1 MRNKFFTILGTTV
14 LLFTTAA
21 CGNPAT
27 SASSPGASSNIT
39 SPQVVADDGDPV
51 APHIATLSGSPLA
64 EYMSLMW
71 NLGAS
76 REDQIRANDARTLL
90 IQETAAACMRE
101 QGFDYYLD
109 MSSGIQFQDGDPD
122 LWHPED
128 REWVAQWGF
137 GQVIAPTLNPW
148 MQFMTMG
155 EDSPNAQFWVDQ
167 EDPTPE
173 QWAWQTA
180 FHGGPDYEA
189 NPGCWALA
197 QRAGWAA
204 EPSTIV
210 QEAEEFRPLFDA
222 MQIMNDRIHNEMGDY
237 EREWVQC
244 MADAGYPGFEQ
255 QWEPA
260 ESIRQEMSR
269 EFGNMFEPFVVNSGV
284 DIPTAASE
292 LHEREIELAL
302 ADFDC
307 RAAVDYEAREQQRRW
322 AAEAQFVAD
331 HRPAL
336 EALRNTVE
344 QLTASG

>member
-1 MRNKFFTILGTTV
+1 MRAKLLTILS
-14 LLFTTAA
+14 TTALLVTTTA
-21 CGNPAT
+21 CG
-27 SASSPGASSNIT
+27 SPGTAASPNT
-39 SPQVVADDGDPV
+39 AAPEVVADDGGPV
-51 APHIATLSGSPLA
+51 APHIATLTQSPLA
-64 EYMSLMW
+64 EYLGLMW

-76 REDQIRANDARTLL
+76 REEQIRANDARTLL

-109 MSSGIQFQDGDPD
+109 MASGIQFQDGDPD

-155 EDSPNAQFWVDQ
+155 EDSPNSQFWVDQ
-167 EDPTPE
+167 ENPTPE

-189 NPGCWALA
+189 NPGCWVLA
-197 QRAGWAA
+197 QNAGWAA

-210 QEAEEFRPLFDA
+210 REAEEFRPLFDA
-222 MQIMNDRIHNEMGDY
+222 MQIMNDRLFNEMGDY
-237 EREWVQC
+237 EREWIQC
-244 MADAGYPGFEQ
+244 MADAGHPGFEH
-255 QWEPA
+255 QWEAA

-269 EFGNMFEPFVVNSGV
+269 EFGNMFEPFVVGSGV
-284 DIPTAASE
+284 EIPAAATE

-307 RAAVDYEAREQQRRW
+307 RTSLDYKAREQQRRW
-322 AAEAQFVAD
+322 AAEQQFVD
-331 HRPAL
+331 DNRQAL
-336 EALRNTVE
+336 AALRYAVE
-344 QLTASG
+344 QLTQP